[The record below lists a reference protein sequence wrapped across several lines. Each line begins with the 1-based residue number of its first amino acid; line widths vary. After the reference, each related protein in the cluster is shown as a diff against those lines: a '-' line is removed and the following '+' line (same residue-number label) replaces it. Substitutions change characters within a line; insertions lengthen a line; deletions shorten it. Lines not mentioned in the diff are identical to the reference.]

1 MTQRQTIDGFD
12 VRCTVLKHDDR
23 FRAGVITAPKDGSAE
38 AREWSVPG
46 DRCFDKEEEA
56 ERYGRYVLLG
66 IQGVRPSGE
75 PLFTVV

>member
-1 MTQRQTIDGFD
+1 M
-12 VRCTVLKHDDR
+12 RCTVLKHDDR